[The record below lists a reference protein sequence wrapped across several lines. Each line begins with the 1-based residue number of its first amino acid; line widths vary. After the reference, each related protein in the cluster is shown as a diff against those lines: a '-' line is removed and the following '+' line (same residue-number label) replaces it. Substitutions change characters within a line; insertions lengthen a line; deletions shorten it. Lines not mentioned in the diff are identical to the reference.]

1 MQKPLDL
8 AVPIC
13 YYSIVDDD
21 YCNDEVIDMSNVET
35 LMQTLRNA
43 DTNNGV
49 FRKKDVFALAHP
61 LGFTN
66 LTFLLN
72 DDTKVSRGVYNLSG
86 FLNGTQTT
94 VAAPRPR
101 KVRVAPVD
109 APENIIPMPQRA
121 PIAEIQ
127 SAKTVMQAKLEVV
140 VENLVPNKD
149 KTFVPFGFY
158 KDLTKVIEAGVF
170 YPTFISGLS
179 GNGKTT
185 MVEQACAALKR
196 ECLRVNISVETDED
210 DLIGGNTL
218 VDGNVV
224 YREGPVLTA
233 MKRGAVLI
241 LDEIDR
247 GSNKLMCLQAILEGK
262 PYFNKKTGETVRPAP
277 GFNVIA
283 TANTKGR
290 GSDDGKF
297 ISAQILDD
305 AFLERFAITV
315 EQEYPS
321 AAVERKIVLN
331 KMAKVGATD
340 EEFATNL
347 VTWAE
352 IIRKTFYD
360 GGIDD
365 LISTRRLEHIV
376 NAFAMFKDRAKA
388 VELCVNRFDSD
399 TKTAFL
405 DLYTKVDAKVDVAT
419 MQQPTAPG
427 EGVFDNDE
435 PAF

>member
-1 MQKPLDL
+1 MFVCEKGDFIMINTREDL
-8 AVPIC
+8 LAALRAV
-13 YYSIVDDD
+13 
-21 YCNDEVIDMSNVET
+21 
-35 LMQTLRNA
+35 
-43 DTNNGV
+43 DTNGGI
-49 FRKKDVFALAHP
+49 FRKKDVFAVAHP
-61 LGFTN
+61 MGIEKLN
-66 LTFLLN
+66 WLLSKDN
-72 DDTKVSRGVYNLSG
+72 VVSRGVYDLS
-86 FLNGTQTT
+86 
-94 VAAPRPR
+94 AAMVGVTAKP
-101 KVRVAPVD
+101 APVMSQ
-109 APENIIPMPQRA
+109 PV
-121 PIAEIQ
+121 AEII
-127 SAKTVMQAKLEVV
+127 SKPVAKTVMQPKLEVIID
-140 VENLVPNKD
+140 NLVPRLD
-149 KTFVPFGFY
+149 ATYVPFGFY
-158 KDLTKVIEAGVF
+158 TDLIKVLKAEAF

-185 MVEQACAALKR
+185 MIEQACAKLKR

-233 MKRGAVLI
+233 MKRGAILI

-247 GSNKLMCLQAILEGK
+247 GSNKLMCIQAILEGK
-262 PYFNKKTGETVRPAP
+262 PYFNKKTGETVFPAK
-277 GFNVIA
+277 GFNVVA

-321 AAVERKIVLN
+321 AKVEKKIVMN
-331 KMAKVGATD
+331 KMEKAGAID
-340 EEFATNL
+340 EEFADNL

-376 NAFAMFKDRAKA
+376 NAFAMFKSRQKA
-388 VELCVNRFDSD
+388 VELCVNRFDGD
-399 TKTAFL
+399 TKSAFL
-405 DLYTKVDAKVDVAT
+405 DLYGKVDAKIDIAPTDDVN
-419 MQQPTAPG
+419 
-427 EGVFDNDE
+427 EDRFFDE
-435 PAF
+435 TPF

>member
-1 MQKPLDL
+1 MFVYEKGDFIMTNTREAML
-8 AVPIC
+8 AALRASDTNGGIFRKR
-13 YYSIVDDD
+13 
-21 YCNDEVIDMSNVET
+21 EVIAVSNALGLKSRIADQILAESLKVSHGVYDLSAAMAGVTAISAPAMPQPVAEIVSKPVAKT
-35 LMQTLRNA
+35 LMQ
-43 DTNNGV
+43 
-49 FRKKDVFALAHP
+49 P
-61 LGFTN
+61 
-66 LTFLLN
+66 
-72 DDTKVSRGVYNLSG
+72 
-86 FLNGTQTT
+86 
-94 VAAPRPR
+94 
-101 KVRVAPVD
+101 
-109 APENIIPMPQRA
+109 
-121 PIAEIQ
+121 
-127 SAKTVMQAKLEVV
+127 KLEVIIDD
-140 VENLVPNKD
+140 LVPRVD
-149 KTFVPFGFY
+149 TTYVPFGFY
-158 KDLTKVIEAGVF
+158 RDLIKVLKAEAF

-185 MVEQACAALKR
+185 MVEQACAKLKR
-196 ECLRVNISVETDED
+196 EVMRVNISVETDED

-233 MKRGAVLI
+233 MKRGAILI

-247 GSNKLMCLQAILEGK
+247 GSNKMMCMQAILEGK
-262 PYFNKKTGETVRPAP
+262 PYFNKKTGETVYPAK

-321 AAVERKIVLN
+321 AKVEKQIVMN
-331 KMAKVGATD
+331 KMEKAGAID
-340 EEFATNL
+340 EEFADNL

-376 NAFAMFKDRAKA
+376 NAFAMFKSRQKA
-388 VELCVNRFDSD
+388 VELCVNRFDAD
-399 TKTAFL
+399 TKSAFL
-405 DLYTKVDAKVDVAT
+405 DLYGKVDAKIDIAPTEDVNDDKF
-419 MQQPTAPG
+419 
-427 EGVFDNDE
+427 FDE
-435 PAF
+435 TPF

>member
-1 MQKPLDL
+1 MISTREDL
-8 AVPIC
+8 LAA
-13 YYSIVDDD
+13 
-21 YCNDEVIDMSNVET
+21 
-35 LMQTLRNA
+35 LRAA
-43 DTNNGV
+43 DTNGGI
-49 FRKKDVFALAHP
+49 FRKKDVFAVAHP
-61 LGFTN
+61 MGIEKLN
-66 LTFLLN
+66 WLLSKDN
-72 DDTKVSRGVYNLSG
+72 VVSRGVYDLS
-86 FLNGTQTT
+86 
-94 VAAPRPR
+94 AAMVGVTAKP
-101 KVRVAPVD
+101 APV
-109 APENIIPMPQRA
+109 MPQ
-121 PIAEIQ
+121 PVAEII
-127 SAKTVMQAKLEVV
+127 SKPVAKTVMQPKLEVIID
-140 VENLVPNKD
+140 NLVPRLD
-149 KTFVPFGFY
+149 ATYVPFGFY
-158 KDLTKVIEAGVF
+158 TDLIKVLKAEAF

-185 MVEQACAALKR
+185 MIEQACAKLKR

-233 MKRGAVLI
+233 MKRGAILI

-247 GSNKLMCLQAILEGK
+247 GSNKLMCIQAILEGK
-262 PYFNKKTGETVRPAP
+262 PYFNKKTGETVFPAK
-277 GFNVIA
+277 GFNVVA

-321 AAVERKIVLN
+321 AKVEKKIVMN
-331 KMAKVGATD
+331 KMEKAGAVD
-340 EEFATNL
+340 EEFADNL

-376 NAFAMFKDRAKA
+376 NAFAMFKSRQKA
-388 VELCVNRFDSD
+388 VELCVNRFDAD
-399 TKTAFL
+399 TKSAFL
-405 DLYTKVDAKVDVAT
+405 DLYTKVDAKIDT
-419 MQQPTAPG
+419 GPT
-427 EGVFDNDE
+427 DNVNED
-435 PAF
+435 AFFEETPF